1 MPAFS
6 HFAYPLFYSVPTD
19 CRSIHIGLSVPSY
32 PHRKRDQKG
41 HLPGLQKA
49 CWGLRPDKPQQG
61 LASAGSGVDRVSKT
75 REFGEH
81 SGSRLL
87 GGPDSAG
94 QGRGGLSRE
103 CEECPLWLRPLRPLC
118 SAATGD
124 QPLLRESLQ
133 AG

>member
-49 CWGLRPDKPQQG
+49 RWGLRPDKPQQG

-75 REFGEH
+75 PCPPHARHVAWLWNRGDSGKAQEDRE
-81 SGSRLL
+81 
-87 GGPDSAG
+87 
-94 QGRGGLSRE
+94 
-103 CEECPLWLRPLRPLC
+103 
-118 SAATGD
+118 
-124 QPLLRESLQ
+124 LQ
-133 AG
+133 ATSFKLG